1 MPPSPHNPLYPPYLK
16 GETKERVFILGGI
29 TERRARTQMSESK
42 CSNVKKTPLCH
53 FGFVLGLTF
62 GFWA

>member
-1 MPPSPHNPLYPPYLK
+1 MPRSPHNPLYPPYLK

-29 TERRARTQMSESK
+29 TEHRARTQMSKSK
-42 CSNVKKTPLCH
+42 YLGVRKTTLCH